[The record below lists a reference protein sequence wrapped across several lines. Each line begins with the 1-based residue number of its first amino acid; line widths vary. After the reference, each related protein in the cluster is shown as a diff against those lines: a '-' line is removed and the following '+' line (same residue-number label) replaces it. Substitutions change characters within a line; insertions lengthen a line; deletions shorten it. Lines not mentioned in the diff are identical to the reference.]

1 MLRHSICF
9 QSLFPD
15 PSRRAPPPWQHPAEW
30 VKEMLLRRGGD
41 GRWALRL
48 RGQGRGPGGGSP
60 SAVSGVAWGLHGL
73 WLPLPVKVPL
83 EKGRQDLLLISC
95 ESQQL
100 WYFSSKLVT
109 VEKVCRSRDELPAHL
124 TPFFPV
130 CSALRSR
137 PRVIPALSTA
147 ASPKEFPCAVQ
158 APRHCCGL

>member
-15 PSRRAPPPWQHPAEW
+15 PSRRAPPPWQRPAEW
-30 VKEMLLRRGGD
+30 GEGDAFEKGKRRQMSFKTPWTRKGAW
-41 GRWALRL
+41 RWL
-48 RGQGRGPGGGSP
+48 SF
-60 SAVSGVAWGLHGL
+60 AVSGVAWGLHGL

-83 EKGRQDLLLISC
+83 EKGKQDLLLISC

-109 VEKVCRSRDELPAHL
+109 VEKVYHSRDELTAHL
-124 TPFFPV
+124 TLFFPV
-130 CSALRSR
+130 CSPLRSR
-137 PRVIPALSTA
+137 PRVIPGLSIA

-158 APRHCCGL
+158 APCHYCGL